1 MADNKPKKQ
10 GNKEVDSSKTYK
22 TEQKLSKGNCET
34 AFHNML
40 RGGEN
45 GHAET
50 KMTFVPLTVNRRR
63 DQVSHIFT
71 GEDPSTI
78 KESHKKHIKIQ
89 RSNIIFNDAYF
100 ERHPKINPQK
110 CARYK
115 FEEKYQKNPKYSDE
129 FHLSDRRRKLMQ
141 RKINDNY
148 MNNPMRILN
157 KEENEKYNKEIA
169 LKNQKHSQA
178 FKKML
183 GSDGCRRVL
192 GGVQSQK
199 NIINHN
205 YGDKITSNDFNITQ
219 KSITLNK
226 NQDNQVPYYG
236 KRHFRFASSGRGKG
250 LIYVD

>member
-1 MADNKPKKQ
+1 MTDNKPKK
-10 GNKEVDSSKTYK
+10 EVGTSKALK
-22 TEQKLSKGNCET
+22 TEEKLTKGNCET

-40 RGGEN
+40 RGGET

-50 KMTFVPLTVNRRR
+50 KMTFVPLNVNRRR

-78 KESHKKHIKIQ
+78 KESQKKHIYVPKSQ
-89 RSNIIFNDAYF
+89 VVFNDAYF
-100 ERHPKINPQK
+100 ERNPKINPQK
-110 CARYK
+110 CARYQ
-115 FEEKYQKNPKYSDE
+115 FEEKYKKNAKYSDE
-129 FHLSDRRRKLMQ
+129 FHVCERRKKLLE

-148 MNNPMRILN
+148 KNNPMKILN
-157 KEENEKYNKEIA
+157 KEENEKYNKEMA
-169 LKNQKHSQA
+169 LKNQKHSNA

-199 NIINHN
+199 NIYNKQN
-205 YGDKITSNDFNITQ
+205 DGNKITSNDFNITQ
-219 KSITLNK
+219 KSMVLNK
-226 NQDNQVPYYG
+226 NEQNQVPYYG
-236 KRHFRFASSGRGKG
+236 KRHFRFASSGTGKG

>member
-1 MADNKPKKQ
+1 
-10 GNKEVDSSKTYK
+10 
-22 TEQKLSKGNCET
+22 
-34 AFHNML
+34 
-40 RGGEN
+40 
-45 GHAET
+45 
-50 KMTFVPLTVNRRR
+50 
-63 DQVSHIFT
+63 
-71 GEDPSTI
+71 
-78 KESHKKHIKIQ
+78 
-89 RSNIIFNDAYF
+89 
-100 ERHPKINPQK
+100 
-110 CARYK
+110 
-115 FEEKYQKNPKYSDE
+115 
-129 FHLSDRRRKLMQ
+129 MQ

-157 KEENEKYNKEIA
+157 KEENEKYNKEVA

-226 NQDNQVPYYG
+226 NEDNQVPYYG